1 MSDLLK
7 GLKDL
12 NLPQGNDFYEKF
24 EDMEKPEYVDRKKL
38 ATMFILLGWDN
49 ANAKAKL
56 LFTFY
61 SNKDQVTYK
70 EFLWL
75 FDHLS

>member
-24 EDMEKPEYVDRKKL
+24 EDIEKPEYVDRKKL
-38 ATMFILLGWDN
+38 ATMFILLG
-49 ANAKAKL
+49 
-56 LFTFY
+56 
-61 SNKDQVTYK
+61 
-70 EFLWL
+70 
-75 FDHLS
+75 